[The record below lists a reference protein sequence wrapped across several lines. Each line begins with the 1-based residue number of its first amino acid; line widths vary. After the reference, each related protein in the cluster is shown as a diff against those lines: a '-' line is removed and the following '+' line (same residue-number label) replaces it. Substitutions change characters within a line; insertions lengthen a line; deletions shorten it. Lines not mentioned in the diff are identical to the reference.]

1 MLLLS
6 SLSLAS
12 CAFATHVVKR
22 APDNVPPFVV
32 EYAPMV
38 YLYSGD
44 PYRPSDIASQLANT
58 QPEVDFKV
66 MTDQPLTLDNLTT
79 LNDLGGENV
88 YLTSKIK
95 PDLSPEYLHG
105 VLPNGDG
112 KTDGA
117 VSSAIIVND
126 HGDDTVD
133 AFYFYFYAFDRGA
146 LDIGDHVGDW
156 EHSMI
161 RFQNG
166 TPDALWYSQHSNGQ
180 AFKYSTVHKYED
192 GAGSLRVNKLK
203 LTMVINVQLMFV
215 SSPSSTAQMV
225 LTRTTRPQE
234 PMRTAS
240 RT

>member
-44 PYRPSDIASQLANT
+44 PYRPSDIAAQLSNT
-58 QPEVDFKV
+58 EPEVDFKV
-66 MTDQPLTLDNLTT
+66 VTDQLLTLDNLTS

-88 YLTSKIK
+88 HLTSKIK
-95 PDLSPEYLHG
+95 PDLSPEYLRG
-105 VLPNGDG
+105 VVPN
-112 KTDGA
+112 
-117 VSSAIIVND
+117 
-126 HGDDTVD
+126 GDDTVD
-133 AFYFYFYAFDRGA
+133 AFFLYFYAFDRGA

-180 AFKYSTVHKYED
+180 AFKYSTVHKYDD
-192 GAGSLRVNKLK
+192 GAGSLRVSEPHTRNSCQ
-203 LTMVINVQLMFV
+203 T
-215 SSPSSTAQMV
+215 SS
-225 LTRTTRPQE
+225 
-234 PMRTAS
+234 
-240 RT
+240 

>member
-12 CAFATHVVKR
+12 CALATHVVKR

-32 EYAPMV
+32 EYAPIV

-44 PYRPSDIASQLANT
+44 PYRPADVAAQLSNT
-58 QPEVDFKV
+58 QPEVDFKIV
-66 MTDQPLTLDNLTT
+66 SDQLLTLDNLTS
-79 LNDLGGENV
+79 LNALRGENV

-95 PDLSPEYLHG
+95 PDLNPEYLHG

-112 KTDGA
+112 KTDDA
-117 VSSAIIVND
+117 VSCAIIVND

-166 TPDALWYSQHSNGQ
+166 TPEALWYSQHSNGQ
-180 AFKYSTVHKYED
+180 AFKYSTVHKHDD
-192 GAGSLRVNKLK
+192 GAGSLRVSESH
-203 LTMVINVQLMFV
+203 TRHSCQM
-215 SSPSSTAQMV
+215 SS
-225 LTRTTRPQE
+225 
-234 PMRTAS
+234 
-240 RT
+240 